1 MEILLAR
8 KSDLGLEMRLGE
20 FSTKAG
26 EKRLVSLTP
35 IYKDRCA
42 DITDQEAGQLLAKV
56 NSRL

>member
-26 EKRLVSLTP
+26 EKRLVSLTA

-42 DITDQEAGQLLAKV
+42 DIADQEAGQLLAKV
-56 NSRL
+56 ISRL